1 MQKHNVM
8 RIAAVELID
17 AMVLQ
22 IKFTLNWTMEDSAEL
37 TEKLLLLT
45 STKVIERVQGADL
58 HSIRLRYDNY
68 ELLLNFEEYSH
79 SCWLECITEQD
90 SKGLYAIQQLL
101 SQSINV
107 LD

>member
-8 RIAAVELID
+8 RIASVELIG

-22 IKFTLNWTMEDSAEL
+22 IRFTLNWTMEDSADL

-45 STKVIERVQGADL
+45 SARVVERVQGADL
-58 HSIRLRYDNY
+58 HSIRLRYGRY

-90 SKGLYAIQQLL
+90 TEGLSAIQQLL
-101 SQSINV
+101 SQSINLV
-107 LD
+107 N

>member
-1 MQKHNVM
+1 MQEHNAM
-8 RIAAVELID
+8 GIASVELIG

-22 IKFTLNWTMEDSAEL
+22 INFALNWTMEDCADL

-45 STKVIERVQGADL
+45 SAKVVERVQGADL
-58 HSIRLRYDNY
+58 HSIRLRYGRY

-90 SKGLYAIQQLL
+90 TKGLFAIQQLL
-101 SQSINV
+101 SQSINAV
-107 LD
+107 D